1 MSCIPWTGKLCHA
14 KASDEMRLNDWGW
27 IRDESGMLIACVMY
41 PRDESALAVHR
52 INKTDPAQARVDFIV
67 AAVNE
72 AITKG
77 GEK

>member
-1 MSCIPWTGKLCHA
+1 
-14 KASDEMRLNDWGW
+14 
-27 IRDESGMLIACVMY
+27 MY
-41 PRDESALAVHR
+41 PRDESALALHR

-77 GEK
+77 GGK